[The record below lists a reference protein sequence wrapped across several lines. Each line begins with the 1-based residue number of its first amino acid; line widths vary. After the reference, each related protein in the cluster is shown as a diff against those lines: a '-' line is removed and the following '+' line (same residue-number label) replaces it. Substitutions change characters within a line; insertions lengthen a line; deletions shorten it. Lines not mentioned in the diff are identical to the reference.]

1 MENTNAQQLAEFRMV
16 HPGGG
21 NGGVGG
27 GGNGGSGGGGTGGSG
42 GDDPGKLV

>member
-1 MENTNAQQLAEFRMV
+1 MEIKNTQQLAAFRMV

-27 GGNGGSGGGGTGGSG
+27 GGTGGDGGNSG
-42 GDDPGKLV
+42 GDDPGKLG